1 MLSVVLQC
9 LALQVLFNQGVTMS
23 AFKLAVNFLDMTNL
37 PERLRELR
45 TKRNLTQTRLAELL
59 DINPRVYN
67 RWEQGVFVPHIDTVV
82 KIADILQVNLD
93 ELLGRAPVT
102 SKPIVRNP
110 KLMEIY
116 HELDHL
122 SDEEQ
127 QAVITLIDSLV
138 KRAKFNEILNK

>member
-1 MLSVVLQC
+1 MDTSQFWL
-9 LALQVLFNQGVTMS
+9 N
-23 AFKLAVNFLDMTNL
+23 NINMTVFS
-37 PERLRELR
+37 ERLKSLREER
-45 TKRNLTQTRLAELL
+45 GLTQTRLAELL
-59 DINPRVYN
+59 VADPRVYN
-67 RWEQGVFVPHIDTVV
+67 RWEQGVSVPHIDTVV